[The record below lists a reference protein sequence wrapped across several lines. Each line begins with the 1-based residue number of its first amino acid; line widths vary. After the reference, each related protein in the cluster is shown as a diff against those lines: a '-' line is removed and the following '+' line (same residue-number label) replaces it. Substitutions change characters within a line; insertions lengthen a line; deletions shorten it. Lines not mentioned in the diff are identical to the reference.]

1 MSSICCPVLHSSIMK
16 PALGMLT
23 FSCESTHAARLS
35 DRLYCSGLLSPSDS
49 LIIRSLHQWIQQP
62 IAAPFVHCLLDIN
75 TFYLSFNLGAHDG
88 MRNGRWFTDLDKPA
102 FRALVAEAPE
112 PAIDRI
118 DVTSNVRPGRAN
130 EKRLNA

>member
-1 MSSICCPVLHSSIMK
+1 M
-16 PALGMLT
+16 
-23 FSCESTHAARLS
+23 
-35 DRLYCSGLLSPSDS
+35 
-49 LIIRSLHQWIQQP
+49 IIRSLHQWIQQS

>member
-1 MSSICCPVLHSSIMK
+1 
-16 PALGMLT
+16 MLSGFAFVNHET
-23 FSCESTHAARLS
+23 GIGDAGFSCESTHSARLS

-49 LIIRSLHQWIQQP
+49 LIIRSLHQWIQQST
-62 IAAPFVHCLLDIN
+62 AAPFVHCLLDIN
-75 TFYLSFNLGAHDG
+75 TFYLSFDLGAHDG
-88 MRNGRWFTDLDKPA
+88 IRNGRWFTDLDKPA